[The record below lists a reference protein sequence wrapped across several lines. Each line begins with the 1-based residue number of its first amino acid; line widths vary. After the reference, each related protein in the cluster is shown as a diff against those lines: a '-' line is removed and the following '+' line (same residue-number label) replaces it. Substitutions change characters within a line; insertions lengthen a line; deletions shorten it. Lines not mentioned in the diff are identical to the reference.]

1 MKVLKPPM
9 IVVHVKDEQ
18 TAKKIKEDVL
28 QSIEG
33 CRATSIHK
41 MELGFM
47 IRLSPRDKTKKPLGY
62 LRVSYDSAVISD
74 RTPIESTLGVASVR
88 VRIDKKLLTSTA
100 CKK

>member
-1 MKVLKPPM
+1 M

-47 IRLSPRDKTKKPLGY
+47 IRLSPGQDKKPLGY
-62 LRVSYDSAVISD
+62 LRVSYDSAVIATD
-74 RTPIESTLGVASVR
+74 THRINTRRGFHA